1 MHEVLILII
10 DKHKTLWLE
19 AWTRA
24 RIYFSLPSQ
33 LKGSSRAQVE
43 RMSFCV
49 CRYWLACDKK
59 IAASC
64 HSVLVFVL
72 QRMVIKQQENIW
84 LTAAK
89 HKIYR
94 RFSCRALISRSGKCS
109 FQIKANPRWCT
120 ILVTSGDEHLKNS
133 TLLCVNAFRLKTSS
147 NTIIN
152 LWPIIDRVI
161 SQWLISH
168 NA

>member
-1 MHEVLILII
+1 MVRSLNKSKNVIFPYRHSWKAALAHRWRECPSACAVI
-10 DKHKTLWLE
+10 DSPV
-19 AWTRA
+19 
-24 RIYFSLPSQ
+24 I
-33 LKGSSRAQVE
+33 
-43 RMSFCV
+43 
-49 CRYWLACDKK
+49 KK

-120 ILVTSGDEHLKNS
+120 ILVTSRDEHLKNS
-133 TLLCVNAFRLKTSS
+133 SLLCVNAFRLKTSS

-152 LWPIIDRVI
+152 LWPIIDHVI